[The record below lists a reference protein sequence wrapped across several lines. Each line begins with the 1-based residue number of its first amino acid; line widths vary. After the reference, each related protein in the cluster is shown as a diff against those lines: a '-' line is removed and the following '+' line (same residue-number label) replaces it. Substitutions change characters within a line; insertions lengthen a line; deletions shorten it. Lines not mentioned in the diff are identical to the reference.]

1 MICPPQTS
9 GGQIKKHGIGGNV
22 KRMKVRTGV
31 CEVLVGKR
39 KRKRPPGRARCK
51 WELNIKTDVMNIC
64 WRAWSALIWMC
75 ENAICEIHLYTCIRS
90 K

>member
-1 MICPPQTS
+1 M
-9 GGQIKKHGIGGNV
+9 KWAGNV

-31 CEVLVGKR
+31 WEVLVGKR

-51 WELNIKTDVMNIC
+51 WELNIKTDVMDIC

-75 ENAICEIHLYTCIRS
+75 ENAICEIHLTGIRTMLS
-90 K
+90 DL